1 MRRKIHLLNPWVMA
15 TGFLT
20 IFLVIYV
27 VHYAVVRFTGSE
39 MDVLQIWTY
48 VMGAALV
55 YAIFS
60 TINILYA
67 KDTARYYYV
76 TLMAFAAL
84 VGAGVLLATW
94 ISGQGL
100 LELETY
106 RKVFIFVV
114 FTFLALVS
122 IVSFMKRLEN
132 WSRQK
137 DDKFL
142 NQK

>member
-1 MRRKIHLLNPWVMA
+1 MKRKVNLLNPWVMA
-15 TGFLT
+15 TGFL
-20 IFLVIYV
+20 IVFLVIYV
-27 VHYAVVRFTGSE
+27 VHYAVVSITGGD
-39 MDVLQIWTY
+39 MDLLQIWIY

-55 YAIFS
+55 YTIFS

-76 TLMAFAAL
+76 TLMAFAVL
-84 VGAGVLLATW
+84 VGVGVLLATW
-94 ISGQGL
+94 ISGQSL

-106 RKVFIFVV
+106 RKVLIFVV

-122 IVSFMKRLEN
+122 IVSLMKRLEN

-137 DDKFL
+137 DDNFL